1 MATQFPELIPVP
13 VTDPVSIQINQSI
26 DGLILSLEQRRAQLL
41 TELMDRREEIRHSML
56 ARQQIEQE
64 MTETKESLERQIKHN
79 KLHSLQGRMIRD
91 LEAKMAELLVA
102 APPPQELKFLCDTQ
116 A

>member
-13 VTDPVSIQINQSI
+13 VTDRPRVNTNQSI
-26 DGLILSLEQRRAQLL
+26 NRRVDTLSLEQRRSQLL

-64 MTETKESLERQIKHN
+64 MTETK
-79 KLHSLQGRMIRD
+79 
-91 LEAKMAELLVA
+91 
-102 APPPQELKFLCDTQ
+102 
-116 A
+116 